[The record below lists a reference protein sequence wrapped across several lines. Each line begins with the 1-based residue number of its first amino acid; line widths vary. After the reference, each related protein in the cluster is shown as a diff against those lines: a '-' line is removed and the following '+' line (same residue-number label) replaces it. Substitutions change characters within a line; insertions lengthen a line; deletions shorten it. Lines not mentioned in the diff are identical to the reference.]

1 VKKLLL
7 AIASAV
13 LVLSTLGAAT
23 PGACYGSAPALVAH
37 SPATFSLV
45 DTPLVI
51 EVHPEGGDVLGMQE
65 VAEGMRSILCTVG

>member
-13 LVLSTLGAAT
+13 LVASAPGAAT
-23 PGACYGSAPALVAH
+23 PGACFGSAPVLPAH
-37 SPATFSLV
+37 APAPFSFV
-45 DTPLVI
+45 DTPLII

-65 VAEGMRSILCTVG
+65 VAEGMQSILCTVG